1 MIYINLGNV
10 EDDEGYDVDAC
21 RIEVCFYH
29 IHVFSKGLLSKPTFE
44 LCKDGLCVVNVARGG
59 IIDESDL
66 IDALDSGKVAGAAL
80 DVFVN
85 EPPSGKK

>member
-1 MIYINLGNV
+1 M
-10 EDDEGYDVDAC
+10 
-21 RIEVCFYH
+21 
-29 IHVFSKGLLSKPTFE
+29 
-44 LCKDGLCVVNVARGG
+44 VNVARGG

-85 EPPSGKK
+85 EPPSGKKLYDIYSLRIHFKRNVGLK